1 MGKKGNIREF
11 FLGANTYK
19 GFHSYYEYVVPGI
32 PKRLFILKGG
42 PGTGKSTFLKRIAT
56 EFSDMGYD
64 IEIHRC
70 SSDNDSL
77 DAVRIVNFD
86 IAVMDGT
93 SPHLTDPKYPA
104 VSDEIVNLGEFWDS
118 DNIMNYKDKII
129 NLNKEL
135 KMLYASSYRF
145 LNAAKEVQDDI
156 EAFTLESFNM
166 NKFKSFV
173 WDYSNK
179 LTASLGDKDKEPYVR
194 HLFHSSINS
203 AGFVDY
209 LEKTI
214 PAGYGINYIK
224 GENRTAAT
232 EFLKKVSDNFISK
245 GYDLEIFHQPLN
257 PDIWETLIIH
267 DLKAVF
273 TNGSL
278 VESKADNIVEL
289 EKFHN
294 KYKAEKSK
302 ELIEIDKH
310 QMKTLIDEAINR
322 IKTAKC
328 LHDELE
334 KYYITNMNFS
344 EMQELRN
351 KIIEKIKKMCK

>member
-1 MGKKGNIREF
+1 MNKKLNIREF

-19 GFHSYYEYVVPGI
+19 GFHSFYEYVVPGI

-64 IEIHRC
+64 IEVHRC

-77 DAVRIVNFD
+77 DAVRIVDFD

-104 VSDEIVNLGEFWDS
+104 VSDEIVNLGEFWNT
-118 DNIMNYKDKII
+118 DNIKNHKDRII
-129 NLNKEL
+129 SLNKEL

-145 LNAAKEVQDDI
+145 LNSAKEVQDDI

-166 NKFKSFV
+166 NKFKIFAS
-173 WDYSNK
+173 DYSNK
-179 LTASLGDKDKEPYVR
+179 ITASLEYKDREPYVR

-203 AGFVDY
+203 AGSVDY
-209 LEKTI
+209 IEKTI
-214 PAGYGINYIK
+214 PIDYDINYIK
-224 GENRTAAT
+224 GENLTAAT
-232 EFLKKVSDNFISK
+232 ELLKKISDNFILK

-257 PDIWETLIIH
+257 PDIWETFIVH
-267 DLKAVF
+267 DLKVAF
-273 TNGSL
+273 TNDSL
-278 VESKADNIVEL
+278 VEGKTDNIVEL
-289 EKFHN
+289 KIFHN
-294 KYKAEKSK
+294 KYKWEKNM
-302 ELIEIDKH
+302 ELIEIDK
-310 QMKTLIDEAINR
+310 QLMKTLIDEAINR
-322 IKTAKC
+322 IKKAKY
-328 LHDELE
+328 LHDDLE
-334 KYYITNMNFS
+334 KYYIVNMNFN

-351 KIIEKIKKMCK
+351 KIIDKIKKMCK

>member
-1 MGKKGNIREF
+1 MIKKGLIREF

-19 GFHSYYEYVVPGI
+19 GFHSFYEYVVPGI

-42 PGTGKSTFLKRIAT
+42 PGTGKSTFLKRIAA

-64 IEIHRC
+64 IEAHRC

-77 DAVRIVNFD
+77 DAVRIVSCN

-104 VSDEIVNLGEFWDS
+104 VSDEIVNLGEYWDT
-118 DNIMNYKDKII
+118 DNIKQYKDKII
-129 NLNKEL
+129 SLNKEL

-166 NKFKSFV
+166 TEFKKFA

-179 LTASLGDKDKEPYVR
+179 TVTPLNCKDREPHVR

-203 AGFVDY
+203 AGAVDY
-209 LEKTI
+209 LERTI
-214 PAGYGINYIK
+214 PMDYSIICIK
-224 GENRTAAT
+224 GKYYTAAT
-232 EFLKKVSDNFISK
+232 ELIKKISENLILK

-257 PDIWETLIIH
+257 PDILETLIVH
-267 DLKAVF
+267 DLKLVF
-273 TNGSL
+273 TNDFL
-278 VESKADNIVEL
+278 IEDKADKIIEL
-289 EKFHN
+289 DKFHN
-294 KYKAEKSK
+294 KQKWEKNK
-302 ELIEIDKH
+302 GNIENDKYL
-310 QMKTLIDEAINR
+310 MKSLIDEAINR
-322 IKTAKC
+322 IKAAKS

-334 KYYITNMNFS
+334 KYYIINMNF
-344 EMQELRN
+344 EGMQELRN